1 MNSKEGV
8 CWMLFSGNIT
18 SYHSLVRE
26 ESKNWHPHAHLQPI
40 SRLQIRCPVCTRPFM
55 ALPLVSRLRDR
66 PCLCTNVLCPF
77 SGLTHIA
84 GGPSHMESLGK
95 PQRQQILKC
104 DAISQRP
111 SLRLTTSA
119 VLMILLSTLFFI
131 LKLKLILLKTQ
142 PAMVYVSCAKPLRCH
157 KGLSPQCQIILK
169 RHDNKKWYATTKG
182 IQELKKLIRKIQIH
196 LHVETCYIIKKE
208 P

>member
-8 CWMLFSGNIT
+8 CWMLFSGSIT

-26 ESKNWHPHAHLQPI
+26 ESKNCHPHAHLQPI
-40 SRLQIRCPVCTRPFM
+40 FRLQIRCPVCTRPFM

-84 GGPSHMESLGK
+84 GGPSHMGITWEASAAANSKEWCHLTK
-95 PQRQQILKC
+95 AQPQTHNFSC
-104 DAISQRP
+104 SDDS
-111 SLRLTTSA
+111 
-119 VLMILLSTLFFI
+119 VSTLFFI

-157 KGLSPQCQIILK
+157 KGLSPQCQVILK
-169 RHDNKKWYATTKG
+169 RHDNKK
-182 IQELKKLIRKIQIH
+182 
-196 LHVETCYIIKKE
+196 
-208 P
+208 